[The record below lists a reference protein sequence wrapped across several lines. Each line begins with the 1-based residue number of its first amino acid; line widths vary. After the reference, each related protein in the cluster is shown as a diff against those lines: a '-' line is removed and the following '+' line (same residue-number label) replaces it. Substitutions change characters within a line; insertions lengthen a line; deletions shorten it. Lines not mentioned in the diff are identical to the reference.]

1 MDKEVEKKYVK
12 AGRIAAEVRE
22 ASKKIV
28 KVDKKLIDIA
38 EEIEALIKEK
48 GAEPAFPVNISIDDI
63 AAHYT
68 PTKNDESTIK
78 EGNMVKVDVG
88 VHIDGYVGDTAVTVN
103 FNKDHDDFV
112 KAAESALN
120 EAVKLVKPGVLLS
133 DISSVIEETIKN
145 FGLKPVANLTGH
157 GINRY
162 DLHTEPTVPNVSF
175 KSDYRLKENQV
186 IAIEPF
192 ATDGA
197 GYIKDSENVFIF
209 SLLEKRPV
217 RNVDARKIIG
227 FAEARNGLPFAE
239 RWIPIDSLFRIRIA
253 LRELRERGVLH
264 DFNVLKEVDSGIVS
278 QAEHTLIVRDP
289 PLILTST

>member
-1 MDKEVEKKYVK
+1 M
-12 AGRIAAEVRE
+12 
-22 ASKKIV
+22 
-28 KVDKKLIDIA
+28 
-38 EEIEALIKEK
+38 
-48 GAEPAFPVNISIDDI
+48 
-63 AAHYT
+63 
-68 PTKNDESTIK
+68 TK
-78 EGNMVKVDVG
+78 
-88 VHIDGYVGDTAVTVN
+88 
-103 FNKDHDDFV
+103 
-112 KAAESALN
+112 
-120 EAVKLVKPGVLLS
+120 
-133 DISSVIEETIKN
+133 
-145 FGLKPVANLTGH
+145 LTGH

-209 SLLEKRPV
+209 GLLEKKPV
-217 RNVDARKIIG
+217 RSMDARKIIE

-264 DFNVLKEVDSGIVS
+264 DFNVLKEVNSGIVS
-278 QAEHTLIVRDP
+278 QAEHTIIVRDT
-289 PLILTST
+289 PLILTSA